1 MRQCAV
7 WETNPPPKVQVTA
20 PVPHLIDSIGR
31 GGAIRTPDPLRPRD
45 RNRLQ
50 GLHRF
55 SPNPNIYNNLGNLL
69 FARQPTQ
76 VASRDDVQT
85 QF

>member
-1 MRQCAV
+1 MFPNGWYEREESHEDPDTNNADQRTDERCA
-7 WETNPPPKVQVTA
+7 
-20 PVPHLIDSIGR
+20 
-31 GGAIRTPDPLRPRD
+31 
-45 RNRLQ
+45 Q
-50 GLHRF
+50 GSFRRFQRLHRF

-69 FARQPTQ
+69 FARLPTQ